1 MPHFLTPKNC
11 QKFTIKISAIFA
23 LCLNISC
30 SLEPKY
36 KKPEPQISLEKTD
49 SEKEQINKISWQNF
63 FQSPELQNI
72 ISSALKNNRDLE
84 IAALNIEAA
93 QANYGISKS
102 NLLPTIGATAAKTRQ
117 GVPSAFSSFMPSRQ
131 YRANLSLA
139 SYELDFF
146 GRLRN
151 LKKSALE
158 DFLATKEAFEVVKI
172 SIITQSANAYAQ
184 YLLDRE
190 LFEIAKELIAAQQEK
205 YKLVELRYENQL
217 TSKSD
222 LLNAES
228 EIENAKIAFENYKKQ
243 VELDK
248 NSLKI
253 LSGNFGEEL
262 LQNKIGLE
270 DIKINEESLNFIA
283 SESLLNRPDVKKA
296 EHDLKNANANIGA
309 ARAAFFPSITLTG
322 TYGYSSK
329 KFNGLF
335 ASKTWSYTPQI
346 NIPIFSGGRNY
357 QNLKLAEIT
366 KKSEIATYQQVIEK
380 AFRETLDELVERETV
395 LQKTASTEKI
405 LQIRQKNY
413 ALAKAKQ
420 EQGLGS
426 KTQTLEEK
434 ILLLNAKEK
443 YLTSKKDYLANLINI
458 YKTLGGGSD
467 NTEEVFDKKTE
478 ETKK

>member
-1 MPHFLTPKNC
+1 MPHFLTLRNC
-11 QKFTIKISAIFA
+11 QKSTFKFFIIFA
-23 LCLNISC
+23 LFLNISC

-36 KKPEPQISLEKTD
+36 KRPKPEILLEKSD
-49 SEKEQINKISWQNF
+49 SKNEQIDKISWQNF
-63 FQSPELQNI
+63 FQSPELQKI
-72 ISSALKNNRDLE
+72 ISSALKNNRDLK

-102 NLLPTIGATAAKTRQ
+102 NLLPTIGATAAKTTQ
-117 GVPSAFSSFMPSRQ
+117 GVPSAFSSFMPSSQ

-158 DFLATKEAFEVVKI
+158 DFLATKEAFEVIKI

-190 LFEIAKELIAAQQEK
+190 LLEIAKDSIALQQEK
-205 YKLVELRYENQL
+205 YKLAELRYENQL

-228 EIENAKIAFENYKKQ
+228 EIENAKIAFEAYKNQ

-253 LSGNFGEEL
+253 LSGNFNEEL
-262 LQNKIGLE
+262 LQDKTKLE
-270 DIKINEESLNFIA
+270 DLKINEKSLNFIA
-283 SESLLNRPDVKKA
+283 SESLLNRPDIKKA

-366 KKSEIATYQQVIEK
+366 KKSKIISYQQTIEK
-380 AFRETLDELVERETV
+380 AFKETLDELSQRETI
-395 LQKTASTEKI
+395 LQKTASTGKI

-413 ALAKAKQ
+413 DLAKMKQ
-420 EQGLGS
+420 KNGLNSKSQTIDEQIS
-426 KTQTLEEK
+426 
-434 ILLLNAKEK
+434 LLSAKEK
-443 YLTSKKDYLANLINI
+443 YLTSKKDYLVNLINI
-458 YKTLGGGSD
+458 YKTLGGGSEAA
-467 NTEEVFDKKTE
+467 TEVIDAKNE